1 MGPLPRRPVS
11 AGARPGP
18 GRSSLDSACA
28 PAVRWQL
35 SGKRDR
41 MISQIEV
48 STLSG
53 EPRAFSDSIALVL
66 HLADLHVIV
75 QEGDELFPGVLP
87 QPDDRSVPLAPP
99 LDELVQRG
107 PGRRGVDGGVDGLDV
122 AFEGVPVPLGGQMEG
137 VCGSGG

>member
-1 MGPLPRRPVS
+1 MPPLLRRPVS

-35 SGKRDR
+35 SDKRNS

-53 EPRAFSDSIALVL
+53 EPRMLCITMCETTLREVVDWLSCRGIMTRAIG
-66 HLADLHVIV
+66 IG
-75 QEGDELFPGVLP
+75 EGSRP
-87 QPDDRSVPLAPP
+87 
-99 LDELVQRG
+99 
-107 PGRRGVDGGVDGLDV
+107 
-122 AFEGVPVPLGGQMEG
+122 
-137 VCGSGG
+137 